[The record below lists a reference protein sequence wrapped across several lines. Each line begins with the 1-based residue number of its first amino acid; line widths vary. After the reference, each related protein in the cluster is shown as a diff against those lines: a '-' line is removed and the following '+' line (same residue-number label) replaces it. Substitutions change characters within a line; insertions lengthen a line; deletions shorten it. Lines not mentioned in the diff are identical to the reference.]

1 MRVICFACHGWHMP
15 PCDCQPGPGGT
26 GDGVMPRC
34 WIDSPGDLGSRFTQA
49 VDTSSS
55 SRHPPLLP
63 IPSHPR
69 LLLVPPPRRM
79 GFGGASRVLSAPGA
93 FCASRGLP
101 NHRGQT
107 FLLHFVLPANFSGS
121 LCSLC
126 LGDEDQGDVCGHQ
139 SDLASGV
146 LGEDRRG
153 VGVRADPKPGS
164 AWKSSLR
171 VLPSHA
177 GKRLAAVCQQTRK
190 LFLREQRDGLH
201 GLRLLARISLSFA
214 LSVDVINCADRM
226 LCQQ

>member
-1 MRVICFACHGWHMP
+1 M
-15 PCDCQPGPGGT
+15 
-26 GDGVMPRC
+26 
-34 WIDSPGDLGSRFTQA
+34 
-49 VDTSSS
+49 
-55 SRHPPLLP
+55 
-63 IPSHPR
+63 
-69 LLLVPPPRRM
+69 
-79 GFGGASRVLSAPGA
+79 LSAPGA

-101 NHRGQT
+101 SHHGQT

-126 LGDEDQGDVCGHQ
+126 LGNEDRGDVCGHQ
-139 SDLASGV
+139 SDLVSGM

-153 VGVRADPKPGS
+153 VGVRAAPKPGS

-171 VLPSHA
+171 VLPSRA

-226 LCQQ
+226 LCQQQSRKHQKMSQKRYRGCSAWRRGEAAARRAARLASRRTACAGASLQPPLPLTEGQGQGSGEEQYNAGRLPAGSGMALL